1 MRIGL
6 IQRLNGR
13 PDGEH
18 PAPTWD
24 AIRTAATTA
33 EQIGFDTF
41 VFEDALLYRG
51 TDTTD
56 GCWESVS
63 IAAAVA
69 AVTSRIEFGQ
79 SVVNS
84 PYRSPALLAKIAD
97 TIDEISNGRYILGMG
112 AGNTDDADY
121 QAFGFPTDKRYSR
134 FAEAIEIVH
143 GLLKNGQIDFIGE
156 YWSARDAELVLRGP
170 RPKGPPIVIAAK
182 GPKMLRLAAR
192 FGDGWNWWTGRP
204 HEAVADLKSTVE
216 ELELACAEVGRD
228 PDSMSRSIDVYTID
242 PLKLSSDS
250 ERVSNDS
257 IFIGSNEEIAEML
270 LALRELDVD
279 EVRCDLYQANT
290 PKGMIERIEAMAEI
304 IDLVHAG

>member
-24 AIRTAATTA
+24 TIRAAAITA

-51 TDTTD
+51 TDVTD

-69 AVTSRIEFGQ
+69 TVTSRIEFGQ

-84 PYRSPALLAKIAD
+84 PYRSPALLARIAD

-112 AGNTDDADY
+112 AGNTDDSDY

-143 GLLKNGQIDFIGE
+143 GLLKDGQIDFAGK
-156 YWSARDAELVLRGP
+156 YWFARDAELVLRGP

-192 FGDGWNWWTGRP
+192 FGDGWNWWTGQL
-204 HEAVADLKSTVE
+204 HDAIAGLKSTVE
-216 ELELACAEVGRD
+216 ELERACVEVGRE
-228 PDSMSRSIDVYTID
+228 PGSMHRSIDIYTID
-242 PLKLSSDS
+242 PLGLSSDS
-250 ERVSNDS
+250 EREPNGRIIV
-257 IFIGSNEEIAEML
+257 GSSDEIAKML
-270 LALRELDVD
+270 LTLGELNID
-279 EVRCDLYQANT
+279 EVRCDLYPANT
-290 PKGMIERIEAMAEI
+290 PEGMIERIEAMAEVVE
-304 IDLVHAG
+304 LLHAG

>member
-6 IQRLNGR
+6 IQRLYGR

-18 PAPTWD
+18 PAPTWE

-51 TDTTD
+51 TEATD

-69 AVTSRIEFGQ
+69 TVTSRIEFGQ

-143 GLLKNGQIDFIGE
+143 GLLKDGQIDFSGE

-204 HEAVADLKSTVE
+204 HEAVAGLNPIVK
-216 ELELACAEVGRD
+216 ELERACVEVGRD
-228 PDSMSRSIDVYTID
+228 PDSMQRSIDIFTLD
-242 PLKLSSDS
+242 LLGLSSDS
-250 ERVSNDS
+250 ERVPNGS
-257 IFIGSNEEIAEML
+257 IVVGSSEEIAKML
-270 LALRELDVD
+270 LALGELNID
-279 EVRCDLYQANT
+279 EVRCDLYLADT
-290 PKGMIERIEAMAEI
+290 PEGMIERIEAMADVVE
-304 IDLVHAG
+304 LVHDG

>member
-24 AIRTAATTA
+24 TIRTAATTA

-63 IAAAVA
+63 IAAALA

-97 TIDEISNGRYILGMG
+97 TIDEISKGRYILGMG
-112 AGNTDDADY
+112 AGNTDDSDY
-121 QAFGFPTDKRYSR
+121 QAFGFPIDKRYSR

-143 GLLKNGQIDFIGE
+143 GLLKDGQIDFAGE
-156 YWSARDAELVLRGP
+156 YWSARNAELVLRGP
-170 RPKGPPIVIAAK
+170 RPKGPPVVIAAK

-192 FGDGWNWWTGRP
+192 FGDGWNWWTGRL
-204 HEAVADLKSTVE
+204 HDAVAELKSTVE
-216 ELELACAEVGRD
+216 ELERACVEVGRD
-228 PDSMSRSIDVYTID
+228 PDSMQRSIDVYTID
-242 PLKLSSDS
+242 PLKLSRDS
-250 ERVSNDS
+250 ERVPNGS
-257 IFIGSNEEIAEML
+257 IFVGSSEEIAEIL
-270 LALRELDVD
+270 LALGELNVD
-279 EVRCDLYQANT
+279 EVRCDLYQADT
-290 PKGMIERIEAMAEI
+290 PEGMIERIEAMAEI
-304 IDLVHAG
+304 VDLVHTG

>member
-18 PAPTWD
+18 PAPTWE
-24 AIRTAATTA
+24 AIRAAATTA
-33 EQIGFDTF
+33 ERIGFDTF
-41 VFEDALLYRG
+41 VFEDTLLYRG
-51 TDTTD
+51 TDATD
-56 GCWESVS
+56 GCWESMS
-63 IAAAVA
+63 IAAAIA
-69 AVTSRIEFGQ
+69 TVTSRIEFGQ

-112 AGNTDDADY
+112 AGNTDDSDY

-143 GLLKNGQIDFIGE
+143 GLLKDGQINFIGE

-204 HEAVADLKSTVE
+204 HEAVAGLKSIVE
-216 ELELACAEVGRD
+216 ELERACVEVGRD
-228 PDSMSRSIDVYTID
+228 PESMQRSIDVYTID
-242 PLKLSSDS
+242 PLGLSSDS
-250 ERVSNDS
+250 ERVPDGS
-257 IFIGSNEEIAEML
+257 IFVGSNKKIAEML
-270 LALRELDVD
+270 LALSELNID
-279 EVRCDLYQANT
+279 EVHCDLYPADT
-290 PKGMIERIEAMAEI
+290 PEGMIERIEAMAEVVE
-304 IDLVHAG
+304 LVHAG

>member
-6 IQRLNGR
+6 IQRLYGR

-18 PAPTWD
+18 PAPTWE
-24 AIRTAATTA
+24 AIRTAANTA

-51 TDTTD
+51 TDATD

-69 AVTSRIEFGQ
+69 TVTSRIAFGQ

-143 GLLKNGQIDFIGE
+143 GLLKDGQIDFAGE

-192 FGDGWNWWTGRP
+192 FGDGWNWWTGRLN
-204 HEAVADLKSTVE
+204 EAVAGLKPIVE
-216 ELELACAEVGRD
+216 ELERACVDVGRD
-228 PDSMSRSIDVYTID
+228 PDSMQRSIDVFTID
-242 PLKLSSDS
+242 PLGLSSDS
-250 ERVSNDS
+250 ERVPNGS
-257 IFIGSNEEIAEML
+257 IIFGSSEEIAKML
-270 LALRELDVD
+270 LALGELNVD
-279 EVRCDLYQANT
+279 EVRCDLYSADT
-290 PKGMIERIEAMAEI
+290 PEGMIERIEAMAEVVE
-304 IDLVHAG
+304 LVHAG

>member
-1 MRIGL
+1 MKIGL
-6 IQRLNGR
+6 IQRLYGR

-18 PAPTWD
+18 PAPTWK
-24 AIRTAATTA
+24 AIRAAATTA

-51 TDTTD
+51 TDATD

-69 AVTSRIEFGQ
+69 TVTSRIEFGQ

-143 GLLKNGQIDFIGE
+143 GLLKDGQINFVGE

-192 FGDGWNWWTGRP
+192 FGDGWNWWTGRL
-204 HEAVADLKSTVE
+204 HEAVAGLKPIVE
-216 ELELACAEVGRD
+216 ELERACVEVGRD
-228 PDSMSRSIDVYTID
+228 PDSMQRSIDVFTID
-242 PLKLSSDS
+242 PLGLSSDS
-250 ERVSNDS
+250 ERVPNGS
-257 IFIGSNEEIAEML
+257 IIVGSSEEIAKML
-270 LALRELDVD
+270 LTLGELNVD
-279 EVRCDLYQANT
+279 EVRCDLYTADT
-290 PKGMIERIEAMAEI
+290 PEGMIERIEAMAEVVE
-304 IDLVHAG
+304 LVHAG

>member
-6 IQRLNGR
+6 IQRLYGR
-13 PDGEH
+13 PNGEH
-18 PAPTWD
+18 PAPTWET
-24 AIRTAATTA
+24 IRTAATTA

-69 AVTSRIEFGQ
+69 TVTSRIEFGQ

-143 GLLKNGQIDFIGE
+143 GLLKDGQIDFAGK

-192 FGDGWNWWTGRP
+192 FGDGWNWWTGRL
-204 HEAVADLKSTVE
+204 HEAIAGLKPIVE
-216 ELELACAEVGRD
+216 ELERACVEVGRD
-228 PDSMSRSIDVYTID
+228 PDSMHRSIDVFTID
-242 PLKLSSDS
+242 LLGLSSNSD
-250 ERVSNDS
+250 RVPNGS
-257 IFIGSNEEIAEML
+257 IIFGSSEEIAKML
-270 LALRELDVD
+270 LALGELNVD
-279 EVRCDLYQANT
+279 EVRCDLYTADT
-290 PKGMIERIEAMAEI
+290 PEGMIERIEAMAEVVE
-304 IDLVHAG
+304 LVHAG

>member
-6 IQRLNGR
+6 IQKLNGR
-13 PDGEH
+13 PHGEH

-24 AIRTAATTA
+24 AIRAAATTA

-51 TDTTD
+51 TGNTD

-69 AVTSRIEFGQ
+69 TVTSRIEFGQ

-112 AGNTDDADY
+112 AGNTDDSDY

-170 RPKGPPIVIAAK
+170 RPKGPPVVIAAK

-204 HEAVADLKSTVE
+204 HEAVAALKSTVE

-242 PLKLSSDS
+242 PLKLSSAS
-250 ERVSNDS
+250 ERVPKGS
-257 IFIGSNEEIAEML
+257 IFVGSSEEIAEML
-270 LALRELDVD
+270 LALGDLNVE
-279 EVRCDLYQANT
+279 EVRCDLYPAYT
-290 PKGMIERIEAMAEI
+290 PEGMIRRIEALAEI
-304 IDLVHAG
+304 VDLVHSG

>member
-1 MRIGL
+1 MKIGL
-6 IQRLNGR
+6 IQRLYGR
-13 PDGEH
+13 PNGEH
-18 PAPTWD
+18 PAPTWET
-24 AIRTAATTA
+24 IRTAATTA

-69 AVTSRIEFGQ
+69 TVTSRIEFGQ

-143 GLLKNGQIDFIGE
+143 GLLKDGQIDFAGK

-192 FGDGWNWWTGRP
+192 FGDGWNWWTGRL
-204 HEAVADLKSTVE
+204 HEAVAGLKPIVE
-216 ELELACAEVGRD
+216 ELERACVEVGRD
-228 PDSMSRSIDVYTID
+228 PDSMHRSIDVFTID
-242 PLKLSSDS
+242 LLGLSSNSD
-250 ERVSNDS
+250 RVPNGS
-257 IFIGSNEEIAEML
+257 IIFGSSEEIAKML
-270 LALRELDVD
+270 LALGELNVD
-279 EVRCDLYQANT
+279 EVRCDLYTADT
-290 PKGMIERIEAMAEI
+290 PEGMIERIEAMAEVVE
-304 IDLVHAG
+304 LVHAG